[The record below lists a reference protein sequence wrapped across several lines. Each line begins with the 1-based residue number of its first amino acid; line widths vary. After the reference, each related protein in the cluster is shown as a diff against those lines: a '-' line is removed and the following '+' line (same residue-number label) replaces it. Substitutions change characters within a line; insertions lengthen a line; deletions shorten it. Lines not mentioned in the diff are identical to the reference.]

1 MADSLQA
8 EQSLE
13 EKICSGL
20 LKEGFIT
27 KSQLEKARKIEAD
40 SEKNI
45 GQVLVEQGLLTVE
58 DIREFI
64 VEKMEIPNVDLSSY
78 TPDPEALEM
87 IPPEVIREYKLL
99 PLFEIEGLLT
109 VAIANPIEV
118 FSLDFIG
125 QQFNIEIEPVLGDE
139 KDLIKAINQAYSGN
153 ADKELLTEAVIKTTK
168 EEKVKEKKEAI
179 KEEEIK
185 EEEIKEETKVVEEEE
200 IEEEIKVP
208 EIELE
213 RLAIADEETIDSIIG
228 EIIQKAIEANAS
240 YVHIEPMKEEFT
252 LYFRI
257 SNSLV
262 KIASAS
268 VNLRKGLVASIYSM
282 AYLNPDEK
290 VYPQEGIIRSRL
302 GEREILLKVQ
312 TFPTNKG
319 NRIVIKIDHQPR
331 KIRSLNE
338 LGLSQ
343 DDLGKFK
350 GLLDPSKAGLVLLSG
365 PAGSGRTE
373 TFYAALNY
381 LNTGEYNIFSLENI
395 IQNDIDGI
403 NQVALNNYELNNLS
417 QIMRSI
423 INQDID
429 VLGFDE
435 ITDLGAAEQVVHAAL
450 NGVMVIATFLGANS
464 IQAITRLM
472 ELGLEPLSLSFSLK
486 GVTAQRLVRIN
497 CQNCKKE
504 YKSDLLS
511 EESSKVKDLKLFKGE
526 GCPEC
531 NRTGFKDFSGIFEV
545 LEIEDKLKTVIATRA
560 LEDEIKKAIP
570 KDKMK
575 NLAENGL
582 NRALKGETTIEEI
595 ARLTRIKRK

>member
-45 GQVLVEQGLLTVE
+45 GQVLVEQGLLTIE

-153 ADKELLTEAVIKTTK
+153 ADKELLTESVIKTTK

-185 EEEIKEETKVVEEEE
+185 EEAKVEEEEE

-228 EIIQKAIEANAS
+228 EIIQKAIEANTS

-257 SNSLV
+257 NNKLA

-282 AYLNPDEK
+282 ANLNPDEK

-331 KIRSLNE
+331 KIRLLNE

-350 GLLDPSKAGLVLLSG
+350 GLFDPSKAGLVLLSG

-435 ITDLGAAEQVVHAAL
+435 ITDLEAAEQVVHAAL

-511 EESSKVKDLKLFKGE
+511 EESSKMKDLKLFKGE

-545 LEIEDKLKTVIATRA
+545 LEIDDKLKTVIATRA
-560 LEDEIKKAIP
+560 PEDEIKKAIP

-595 ARLTRIKRK
+595 ARLTRINRKR